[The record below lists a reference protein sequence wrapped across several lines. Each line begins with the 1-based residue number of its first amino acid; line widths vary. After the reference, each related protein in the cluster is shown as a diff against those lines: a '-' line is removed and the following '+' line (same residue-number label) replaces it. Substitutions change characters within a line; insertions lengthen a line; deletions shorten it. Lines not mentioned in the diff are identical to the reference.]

1 MATVRMSHEL
11 KYQVRNN
18 YKIAYKKVHPILQ
31 NAGSYSHA
39 PQFDRTWAD
48 TLYTQYI
55 SPMIAEVKDF
65 HAKPCFQN
73 VDTKWA
79 PTFKDTRFEAQLPMS
94 KASYWNMADPDDTRN
109 YSGSQVVD
117 KSGHLGKDAFDPKLV
132 VVQAEPETIS
142 LVMSTER
149 EMPGLRESYGDMKM
163 PSLCFT
169 SSEVHDDPI
178 LTSISTR
185 YTEYHKT
192 RQQMD
197 FEVAKVEKLL
207 DSFTTLNQAL
217 KAWDGIRNLV
227 DSERIAKVNQK
238 VYRKRKQQKQ
248 KHDVDTTM
256 QDVGIN
262 DTILTASLLGDD

>member
-11 KYQVRNN
+11 KYQIRNN

-31 NAGSYSHA
+31 NGGSYAHA
-39 PQFDRTWAD
+39 PNFDRTWAD

-55 SPMIAEVKDF
+55 SPMITEVKDF
-65 HAKPCFQN
+65 HAKPCFHN
-73 VDTKWA
+73 VETKWS
-79 PTFKDTRFEAQLPMS
+79 PTFKDTRFEVQLPMC
-94 KASYWNMADPDDTRN
+94 KVRYLNIADPDDKKS
-109 YSGSQVVD
+109 YSGFQVVQE
-117 KSGHLGKDAFDPKLV
+117 SNRLSKDVFDPELRV
-132 VVQAEPETIS
+132 SEPEIERVS

-149 EMPGLRESYGDMKM
+149 EMPGLREAYGDMKM
-163 PSLCFT
+163 PSLDF
-169 SSEVHDDPI
+169 SIAEVRDNPT
-178 LTSISTR
+178 LTSIATR
-185 YTEYHKT
+185 YTEYHST
-192 RQQMD
+192 QQQMD